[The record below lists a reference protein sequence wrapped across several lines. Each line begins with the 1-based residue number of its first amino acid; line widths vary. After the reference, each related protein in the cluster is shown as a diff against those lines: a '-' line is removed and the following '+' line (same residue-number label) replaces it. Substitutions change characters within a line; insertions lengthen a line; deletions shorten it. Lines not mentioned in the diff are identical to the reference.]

1 MNERDRI
8 LFLRKEVLKMSQ
20 DEFGAKLRVK
30 KSAISKIER
39 GETNLT
45 GQMRRSICREFN
57 VNEEWLRDG
66 VGQMERK
73 AFDLRELLE
82 RNHATELEIAL
93 VQAYFELDAATRETV
108 MDALKQMFASMRG
121 EDTPERF
128 GMTREQYHVELDR
141 QLDDEEKAEENSSA
155 SGRPASGSAGA

>member
-1 MNERDRI
+1 MIENERIRI
-8 LFLRKEVLKMSQ
+8 VRE
-20 DEFGAKLRVK
+20 
-30 KSAISKIER
+30 SK
-39 GETNLT
+39 NLT
-45 GQMRRSICREFN
+45 LEQFSNKIGVSRPAMSNIETGRRRVTDQMRRSICREFN

-82 RNHATELEIAL
+82 RNHATELEITL
-93 VQAYFELDAATRETV
+93 VQAYFELDTATRETV

-128 GMTREQYHVELDR
+128 GMTREQYHAELDR
-141 QLDDEEKAEENSSA
+141 QLDDEKKAVEEFSD
-155 SGRPASGSAGA
+155 SGRDGSGFKMA

>member
-1 MNERDRI
+1 MTENERIRI
-8 LFLRKEVLKMSQ
+8 VRE
-20 DEFGAKLRVK
+20 
-30 KSAISKIER
+30 SK
-39 GETNLT
+39 NLT
-45 GQMRRSICREFN
+45 LEQFSNKIGVSRPAMSNIETGRRGVTDQMRRSICREFN

-66 VGQMERK
+66 VGQMGRK
-73 AFDLRELLE
+73 AFDLRDLLE

-128 GMTREQYHVELDR
+128 GMTREQYHAELNR
-141 QLDDEEKAEENSSA
+141 QLDDEEKAGVASSA
-155 SGRPASGSAGA
+155 SGQGASGSAGA

>member
-1 MNERDRI
+1 MTENERIRI
-8 LFLRKEVLKMSQ
+8 VRE
-20 DEFGAKLRVK
+20 
-30 KSAISKIER
+30 SK
-39 GETNLT
+39 NLT
-45 GQMRRSICREFN
+45 LEQFSNKIGVSRPAMSNIETGRRGVTDQMRRSICREFN

-73 AFDLRELLE
+73 AFDLRDLLE
-82 RNHATELEIAL
+82 RNHATQLEIDL
-93 VQAYFELDAATRETV
+93 VQAYFELDTATRETV

-141 QLDDEEKAEENSSA
+141 QLDDEEKAEENSSV